1 MNTPRTRR
9 PRTIIVLL
17 VMCLA
22 AVPSGWSQAQQSP
35 ARLDVVAVRVE
46 ERQLTLSLA
55 VLDGASNPV
64 AGLAA
69 ESFGVT
75 VDGAAVTPETVSTG
89 LDAAL
94 PVGIILAVDTSGSM
108 QGTSLASARQ
118 AILPLVNAMQANDQ
132 AALLTFAQSV
142 SVPVPLT
149 GETGTL
155 SAAIEAMTATG
166 NTALFAGVVRASEL
180 AAAAPQPR
188 RTVVLLSDGEDFGA
202 ASGGITREQ
211 ALESARSAGVAFFVV
226 GLGQEVDQQFLTSL
240 ASTTN
245 GQYFAATDPAQL
257 SGLYAR
263 ISDRLRQQYTVV
275 VPLPANLPGGSHRIT
290 VTAGGLTGAA
300 SFETAGPPPRGVEI
314 DEVPGV
320 LAQETIVSVSG
331 VAAGATVDFAL
342 DGEAIDSLPGGRSV
356 RLDPYLLDPS
366 ATHALSVAVPGEETL
381 TRTFRVAAL
390 PPVLVAPREVPNLQP
405 GDLLR
410 LTITAQ
416 PGPVSVAFWVDGEEV
431 QTLQS
436 PPFEF
441 ILPERDF
448 EPGDHQVRV
457 VVTNAAGAVEEVY
470 GFTAPGEP
478 GPNYAAYA
486 LLVVAIVAAAG
497 GGAYGGWRAV
507 SSFRARPRPIDVSGV
522 GNQLAEWAELRRG
535 GHGEEPRE
543 AAPGDTPGPWGRMT
557 VVAGPDAGRV
567 FELRDDVELVGRA
580 SFCSIRLSDPA
591 VQPAH
596 FVISRDGRLN
606 ASTPT
611 ARMEVDGTVVRSA
624 LAGTDARIRIGTSEL
639 LLEGLNSCQL

>member
-1 MNTPRTRR
+1 MNTPRTPR

-522 GNQLAEWAELRRG
+522 GKQLAEWAELRRG

-567 FELRDDVELVGRA
+567 FELRDDVELVGRG

-591 VQPAH
+591 VEPAH

>member
-1 MNTPRTRR
+1 M
-9 PRTIIVLL
+9 
-17 VMCLA
+17 
-22 AVPSGWSQAQQSP
+22 
-35 ARLDVVAVRVE
+35 
-46 ERQLTLSLA
+46 
-55 VLDGASNPV
+55 
-64 AGLAA
+64 
-69 ESFGVT
+69 
-75 VDGAAVTPETVSTG
+75 
-89 LDAAL
+89 
-94 PVGIILAVDTSGSM
+94 
-108 QGTSLASARQ
+108 
-118 AILPLVNAMQANDQ
+118 
-132 AALLTFAQSV
+132 
-142 SVPVPLT
+142 
-149 GETGTL
+149 
-155 SAAIEAMTATG
+155 
-166 NTALFAGVVRASEL
+166 
-180 AAAAPQPR
+180 
-188 RTVVLLSDGEDFGA
+188 
-202 ASGGITREQ
+202 
-211 ALESARSAGVAFFVV
+211 
-226 GLGQEVDQQFLTSL
+226 
-240 ASTTN
+240 
-245 GQYFAATDPAQL
+245 
-257 SGLYAR
+257 
-263 ISDRLRQQYTVV
+263 V

-522 GNQLAEWAELRRG
+522 GKQLAEWAELRRG

-567 FELRDDVELVGRA
+567 FELRDDVELVGRG

-591 VQPAH
+591 VEPAH

>member
-1 MNTPRTRR
+1 MNTPRTPR

-567 FELRDDVELVGRA
+567 FELRDDVELVGRG

-591 VQPAH
+591 VEPAH

-624 LAGTDARIRIGTSEL
+624 DARDGTRVRVGATVL
-639 LLEGLNSCQL
+639 LVSSPDAVI

>member
-1 MNTPRTRR
+1 MNTPRTPR

-226 GLGQEVDQQFLTSL
+226 GLGQEVDQ
-240 ASTTN
+240 
-245 GQYFAATDPAQL
+245 
-257 SGLYAR
+257 
-263 ISDRLRQQYTVV
+263 
-275 VPLPANLPGGSHRIT
+275 
-290 VTAGGLTGAA
+290 
-300 SFETAGPPPRGVEI
+300 
-314 DEVPGV
+314 
-320 LAQETIVSVSG
+320 
-331 VAAGATVDFAL
+331 
-342 DGEAIDSLPGGRSV
+342 
-356 RLDPYLLDPS
+356 
-366 ATHALSVAVPGEETL
+366 
-381 TRTFRVAAL
+381 
-390 PPVLVAPREVPNLQP
+390 
-405 GDLLR
+405 
-410 LTITAQ
+410 
-416 PGPVSVAFWVDGEEV
+416 
-431 QTLQS
+431 
-436 PPFEF
+436 
-441 ILPERDF
+441 
-448 EPGDHQVRV
+448 
-457 VVTNAAGAVEEVY
+457 
-470 GFTAPGEP
+470 
-478 GPNYAAYA
+478 
-486 LLVVAIVAAAG
+486 
-497 GGAYGGWRAV
+497 
-507 SSFRARPRPIDVSGV
+507 
-522 GNQLAEWAELRRG
+522 
-535 GHGEEPRE
+535 
-543 AAPGDTPGPWGRMT
+543 
-557 VVAGPDAGRV
+557 
-567 FELRDDVELVGRA
+567 
-580 SFCSIRLSDPA
+580 
-591 VQPAH
+591 
-596 FVISRDGRLN
+596 
-606 ASTPT
+606 
-611 ARMEVDGTVVRSA
+611 
-624 LAGTDARIRIGTSEL
+624 
-639 LLEGLNSCQL
+639 

>member
-1 MNTPRTRR
+1 MNAPRTRR

-591 VQPAH
+591 VEPAH

-624 LAGTDARIRIGTSEL
+624 DARDGTRVRVGATVL
-639 LLEGLNSCQL
+639 LMSSPDAVI

>member
-1 MNTPRTRR
+1 MNTPRTPR

-522 GNQLAEWAELRRG
+522 GKQLAEWAELRRG

-567 FELRDDVELVGRA
+567 FELRDDVELVGRG

-591 VQPAH
+591 VEPAH

-624 LAGTDARIRIGTSEL
+624 DARDGTRVRVGATVL
-639 LLEGLNSCQL
+639 LVSSPDAVI

>member
-1 MNTPRTRR
+1 MNAPRTRR

-522 GNQLAEWAELRRG
+522 GKQLAEWAELRRG

-567 FELRDDVELVGRA
+567 FELRDDVELVGRG

-591 VQPAH
+591 VEPAH

-624 LAGTDARIRIGTSEL
+624 DARDGTRVRVGATVL
-639 LLEGLNSCQL
+639 LVSSPDAVI